1 MTPGAVALALAIGLS
16 MGVLGGGGSIIA
28 VPALTFLLHFPPKE
42 AVVTSLAIVGAVAA
56 VGAISAIVRGA
67 MPVALAAVVG
77 VAAIAGA
84 YAGGLAGSH
93 LADRTQ
99 LLLLAVIMLVA
110 ALVLWRRSDHG
121 QQVSGLPRPRPH
133 PLLLAALGVSVGAI
147 TGLVGVGGGFLIV
160 PALVIWARQPM
171 QQAAAASLFVIALAA
186 LAAIPGYAGRVTLD
200 WSFIAPFVAIGGCG
214 VVAGGVVAQYLPQRR
229 LQRAFAAALA
239 ILASYVLTRA

>member
-1 MTPGAVALALAIGLS
+1 MTPGAALLALIIGLS
-16 MGVLGGGGSIIA
+16 MGVLDGGGSIIA

-56 VGAISAIVRGA
+56 AGALSATVRGV

-77 VAAIAGA
+77 VAATAGA
-84 YAGGLAGSH
+84 CAGGIAGSH

-99 LLLLAVIMLVA
+99 LLLLAVTMLVA
-110 ALVLWRRSDHG
+110 AFVLWRRSDDGHP
-121 QQVSGLPRPRPH
+121 VSGLPPPR
-133 PLLLAALGVSVGAI
+133 LLPLAALGVSVGAV

-171 QQAAAASLFVIALAA
+171 PQAAAASLFVIAVAA

-200 WSFIAPFVAIGGCG
+200 WSFIAPFVVVGGCG
-214 VVAGGVVAQYLPQRR
+214 VIAGGVVAQYLPQRR
-229 LQRAFAAALA
+229 LQQAFAAALVV
-239 ILASYVLTRA
+239 LASYVLTQA

>member
-28 VPALTFLLHFPPKE
+28 VPALTFLLHLPPKE

-84 YAGGLAGSH
+84 YAGGIAGSH

-121 QQVSGLPRPRPH
+121 QQVSGLPRPH

-160 PALVIWARQPM
+160 PALVIYARQPM

-229 LQRAFAAALA
+229 LQRAFAAALV